1 MANENDFYELQ
12 DDLTDQMDLDD
23 LEAKLYSDLD
33 SELDEDF
40 SKLELLKDQQAKIG
54 NPDALGDVIKNVIW
68 QQFQNQIGVQAG
80 EDFITENRG
89 MTLDLRNS
97 AHIQT
102 AENFANGNIAT
113 HNTEIDYQ
121 KRYDD
126 WQANFQKD
134 ENGNIITHKT
144 RSGKQEAT
152 LVKGARDP
160 FDKNRPSGASEK
172 GTDMDH
178 TVSAGEIIRDA
189 EANAHLSKDEQ
200 IDFANSDSNLNEID
214 SSLNRS
220 KGDKSMGEWLDNP
233 NSNGQKPR
241 EIFDNLT
248 EEKEQELRKKDKEAR
263 EEYEKRKKEGEK
275 RSKETGKKSQKE
287 EAFRIGK
294 SAAKAVVMQL
304 LADFVKEVV
313 SKLVKWFKSKNKK
326 FSTLIDSIKEA
337 IHSFIGNL
345 KTKLINVGST
355 VVTTIGTAIFG
366 PIINT
371 LKRIWMFLKQ
381 GWRSLKQAIN
391 YLRSPEA
398 KEAPFEIVM
407 LQVGKI
413 IIGALTAGGAI
424 VLGEVIEKGLMH
436 IPVFNIQIPLLGS
449 LANILGIFLGAV
461 VAGIVGAI
469 ALNLIDKAIAKK
481 QKLELQTQVARQ
493 TDVVIKGQTVK
504 TLEKLEAA
512 YETVGKITEKTAES
526 IRNSVQKERDS
537 LNDVDDVLNEID
549 AIIGK

>member
-113 HNTEIDYQ
+113 HNYISKEQLEENYNRYKNVPHKQFRKEYVNPGMDETLERAGELNRRGVETVRDIYTGREIPTA
-121 KRYDD
+121 K
-126 WQANFQKD
+126 KL
-134 ENGNIITHKT
+134 ENGKDNPKAAQREHVKASGQLYQNASLQMANDNEELANIINDPENLQGYTTAERNNRKNDKT
-144 RSGKQEAT
+144 SDEMDER
-152 LVKGARDP
+152 
-160 FDKNRPSGASEK
+160 DKNEHWKKANERAEK
-172 GTDMDH
+172 F
-178 TVSAGEIIRDA
+178 I
-189 EANAHLSKDEQ
+189 K
-200 IDFANSDSNLNEID
+200 
-214 SSLNRS
+214 
-220 KGDKSMGEWLDNP
+220 
-233 NSNGQKPR
+233 
-241 EIFDNLT
+241 
-248 EEKEQELRKKDKEAR
+248 EKEKQG
-263 EEYEKRKKEGEK
+263 EERLIKEGRK
-275 RSKETGKKSQKE
+275 TQKE

-326 FSTLIDSIKEA
+326 FRTLIDSIKEA

-345 KTKLINVGST
+345 KTKLINVGSN

-366 PIINT
+366 PIVNT

-436 IPVFNIQIPLLGS
+436 IPIFNIPIPLLGS

-461 VAGIVGAI
+461 IAGIVGAI

-481 QKLELQTQVARQ
+481 QKLELQTKIIRQ
-493 TDVVIKGQTVK
+493 TEVVIKGQTLQ
-504 TLEKLEAA
+504 TWEKLGAA
-512 YETVGKITEKTAES
+512 YETVGKITEKTVES

>member
-33 SELDEDF
+33 NELDEDF
-40 SKLELLKDQQAKIG
+40 SKLELLKAQQAKIG

-113 HNTEIDYQ
+113 HNYISKEQLEENYNRYKNVPHKQFRKEYVNPGMDETLERAGELNRRGVETVRDIYTGREIPTA
-121 KRYDD
+121 K
-126 WQANFQKD
+126 KL
-134 ENGNIITHKT
+134 ENGKDNPKAAQREHVKASGQLYQNASLQMANDNEELANIINDPENLQGYTTAERNNRKNDKT
-144 RSGKQEAT
+144 SDEMDER
-152 LVKGARDP
+152 
-160 FDKNRPSGASEK
+160 DKNEHWKKANERAEK
-172 GTDMDH
+172 F
-178 TVSAGEIIRDA
+178 I
-189 EANAHLSKDEQ
+189 K
-200 IDFANSDSNLNEID
+200 
-214 SSLNRS
+214 
-220 KGDKSMGEWLDNP
+220 
-233 NSNGQKPR
+233 
-241 EIFDNLT
+241 
-248 EEKEQELRKKDKEAR
+248 EKEKQG
-263 EEYEKRKKEGEK
+263 EERLIKEGRK
-275 RSKETGKKSQKE
+275 TQKE

-326 FSTLIDSIKEA
+326 FRTLIDSIKEA

-366 PIINT
+366 PIVNT

-436 IPVFNIQIPLLGS
+436 IPIFNIPIPLLGS

-461 VAGIVGAI
+461 IAGIVGAI

-481 QKLELQTQVARQ
+481 TKLELQTKIIQQ
-493 TDVVIKGQTVK
+493 TDVVIKGQTLQ
-504 TLEKLEAA
+504 TWEKLGAA
-512 YETVGKITEKTAES
+512 YDAAEIIKDRLDENMYES
-526 IRNSVQKERDS
+526 EQRVKNSFNKV
-537 LNDVDDVLNEID
+537 NDALNEFY
-549 AIIGK
+549 KTMNK